1 MVASQDHMGTV
12 DFMGPYQ
19 RRIIDDELDELF
31 TQLPAI
37 LLDGPKGVGK
47 TSTAEQRCV
56 TVRRLDVEAERQV
69 VAADP
74 SVIAGDARP
83 LLLDEWQRV
92 HPTWDAV
99 RRLVDADS
107 TGGQF
112 ILTGSAPTK
121 ESHSGAGRI
130 TSMRMRALTLPER
143 GVAET
148 SVSLAALLGGNGDV
162 GGRTEIALADY
173 VAEMVAGGFPGLRH
187 LEGRALTRQ
196 LDSYIERIASHDL
209 PEAGF
214 AVQRPE

>member
-99 RRLVDADS
+99 RRLVGADS

-148 SVSLAALLGGNGDV
+148 SVSLLRCWV
-162 GGRTEIALADY
+162 GTVTSVGERRSHWRTTSQRWWPAGSLACDTWR
-173 VAEMVAGGFPGLRH
+173 AGP
-187 LEGRALTRQ
+187 
-196 LDSYIERIASHDL
+196 
-209 PEAGF
+209 
-214 AVQRPE
+214 